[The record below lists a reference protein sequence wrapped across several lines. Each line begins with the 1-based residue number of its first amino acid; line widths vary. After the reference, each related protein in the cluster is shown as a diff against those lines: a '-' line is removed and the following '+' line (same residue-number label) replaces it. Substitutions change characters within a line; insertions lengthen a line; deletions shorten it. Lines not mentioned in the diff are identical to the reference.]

1 MTTLGATKTR
11 AFTMIELLIAITVFS
26 IVILIVLQSFVKVI
40 DYNRKAIQNQGIQD
54 HAEFIFQLMTREI
67 RTAKINYSDN
77 CHSFYN
83 NFDLTSTD
91 YVKTNQIYSIATV
104 SSAPAIFFENAN
116 SECVAFYIQSDA
128 AANNIKRLRVAR
140 CAHGGNASL
149 CAGLINNTDIREA
162 YVTPQ
167 DIEVLKFTARA
178 SDFSNLAASEGDR
191 HRPASVSYYIK
202 LRSFI
207 WQPPEIEFTNFITAR
222 NGEQF

>member
-11 AFTMIELLIAITVFS
+11 AFTMIELLIALTVFS

-40 DYNRKAIQNQGIQD
+40 DYNRKAIQSQGIQD

-116 SECVAFYIQSDA
+116 SECVAFYLQADA

-140 CAHGGNASL
+140 CAHQNNPNR
-149 CAGLINNTDIREA
+149 CAGPTNLSQA

>member
-83 NFDLTSTD
+83 NFDLTNTD

-140 CAHGGNASL
+140 CAHQNNPNR
-149 CAGLINNTDIREA
+149 CAGPTNLSQA

>member
-11 AFTMIELLIAITVFS
+11 AFTMIELLIALTVFS

-91 YVKTNQIYSIATV
+91 YVKANQIYSIATV

-140 CAHGGNASL
+140 CAHQNNPNR
-149 CAGLINNTDIREA
+149 CAGPTNLSQA

>member
-140 CAHGGNASL
+140 CAHQNNPNR
-149 CAGLINNTDIREA
+149 CAGPTNLSQA

-222 NGEQF
+222 NGAQF

>member
-116 SECVAFYIQSDA
+116 SECVAFYVQSDA

-140 CAHGGNASL
+140 CAHQNNPNR
-149 CAGLINNTDIREA
+149 CAGPTNLSQA

>member
-11 AFTMIELLIAITVFS
+11 AFTMIELLIALTVFS

-83 NFDLTSTD
+83 NFDLTSAD

-116 SECVAFYIQSDA
+116 SECVAFYLQADA

-140 CAHGGNASL
+140 CAHQNNPNR
-149 CAGLINNTDIREA
+149 CAGPTNLSQA